1 MLKRVVFV
9 IVCFLG
15 VFNAVGEDRYHINV
29 LNEINYQQAQ
39 SYPRQWEISKYSY
52 TNPYGQT
59 VVKYFIFAP
68 NIKHSSEIVI
78 EKEKKS
84 PYPWQVRING
94 SFYFA
99 DFDNS
104 SDLRVGDQGVLK
116 YDGDRLYFYKED

>member
-1 MLKRVVFV
+1 M
-9 IVCFLG
+9 
-15 VFNAVGEDRYHINV
+15 
-29 LNEINYQQAQ
+29 NEINYQQAQ
-39 SYPRQWEISKYSY
+39 SNPRQWEISKYSY

-59 VVKYFIFAP
+59 VVKYFILAP
-68 NIKHSSEIVI
+68 NIKHGSEIVI